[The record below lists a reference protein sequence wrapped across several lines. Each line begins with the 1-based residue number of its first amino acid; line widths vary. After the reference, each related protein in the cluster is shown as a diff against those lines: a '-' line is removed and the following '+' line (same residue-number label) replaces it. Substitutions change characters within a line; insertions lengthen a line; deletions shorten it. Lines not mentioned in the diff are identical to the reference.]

1 MRRDQ
6 LLVATS
12 AVALACFAVLAR
24 SVARRDTREQDH
36 RFREVVVRNQGPVD
50 RALAKAV
57 GPLGKEWLHAPVAL
71 LIALVLWQRGAGRRA
86 ALPLIASISAE
97 LVNRLCEGTLHIRKP
112 PPGKRERHKPSFP
125 SGHALETAAVALT
138 SSYVLAR
145 EGAVTAARSAAAAVA
160 LAAAS
165 GGGRVYLDR
174 HWVSDSVGGYLLGVG
189 IAAACGALYETGAEG
204 SEIGA
209 KRRSVRAGGSAGSNL
224 QPQPA

>member
-1 MRRDQ
+1 MRRDH
-6 LLVATS
+6 LLLATS
-12 AVALACFAVLAR
+12 AAAVAAFAALAR
-24 SVARRDTREQDH
+24 SVARRDTREHDH
-36 RFREVVVRNQGPVD
+36 RLRDAIVDNQGRVD
-50 RALAKAV
+50 RALATAV

-71 LIALVLWQRGAGRRA
+71 AIALVLRRRGAGRRA
-86 ALPLIASISAE
+86 TLPLIASVTAE

-125 SGHALETAAVALT
+125 SGHALETAAMALT

-145 EGAVTAARSAAAAVA
+145 EGVVPAGPSAAAAVA

-174 HWVSDSVGGYLLGVG
+174 HWMSDAVGCYLLGIA
-189 IAAACGALYETGAEG
+189 IAAACGALYETAAGQRSGRTGAF
-204 SEIGA
+204 
-209 KRRSVRAGGSAGSNL
+209 GSNL

>member
-6 LLVATS
+6 LLLATS
-12 AVALACFAVLAR
+12 AAAIAGFAALAR
-24 SVARRDTREQDH
+24 SVARRDTREHDH
-36 RFREVVVRNQGPVD
+36 RLRNAIVDKQGRVD

-71 LIALVLWQRGAGRRA
+71 SIALVLWRRGAGRQA
-86 ALPLIASISAE
+86 TLPLIASVSAE

-125 SGHALETAAVALT
+125 SGHALETAAMALT

-145 EGAVTAARSAAAAVA
+145 EGVVPAGPSAAAAVA

-174 HWVSDSVGGYLLGVG
+174 HWMSDAVGGYLLGIA
-189 IAAACGALYETGAEG
+189 IAAACGALYETAAGQRSGRTGAF
-204 SEIGA
+204 
-209 KRRSVRAGGSAGSNL
+209 GSNL

>member
-6 LLVATS
+6 LLLATGAAAIVAFA
-12 AVALACFAVLAR
+12 AVAR

-36 RFREVVVRNQGPVD
+36 RLREAIVNNQGRVD
-50 RALAKAV
+50 RAFAKAV

-71 LIALVLWQRGAGRRA
+71 MIALVLWRRGAGRRA
-86 ALPLIASISAE
+86 TLPLIASVSAE
-97 LVNRLCEGTLHIRKP
+97 LVNRVCEGTLHIRKP

-125 SGHALETAAVALT
+125 SGHALETAAMALT

-145 EGAVTAARSAAAAVA
+145 EGVVPVGRSAAAAVA
-160 LAAAS
+160 LVAAS

-174 HWVSDSVGGYLLGVG
+174 HWVSDAVGGYLLGIS
-189 IAAACGALYETGAEG
+189 IAAVCAALYETAARQHSDRTGAL
-204 SEIGA
+204 
-209 KRRSVRAGGSAGSNL
+209 GSNL